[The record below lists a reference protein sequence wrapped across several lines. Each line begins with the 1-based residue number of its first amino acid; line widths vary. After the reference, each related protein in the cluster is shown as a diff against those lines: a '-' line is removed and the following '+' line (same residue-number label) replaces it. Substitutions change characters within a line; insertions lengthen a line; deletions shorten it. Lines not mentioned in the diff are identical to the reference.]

1 MGTAVAA
8 AVASVVAAAVA
19 GVTGWLTARASAKG
33 SVQAAQVTTLAE
45 LEREAGQRMAGIYDT
60 ALTQLKAENTDLRAR
75 VSRLRSEVADC
86 RETCKR
92 LHRGLD

>member
-19 GVTGWLTARASAKG
+19 GITGWLTARASAKG

-45 LEREAGQRMAGIYDT
+45 LEREAGQRMAGIYET
-60 ALTQLKAENTDLRAR
+60 ALKQLKDENTGLRQ
-75 VSRLRSEVADC
+75 EVAKLRTEVAECKATC
-86 RETCKR
+86 RR
-92 LHRGLD
+92 LMGR

>member
-8 AVASVVAAAVA
+8 AVATVVAAAVA
-19 GVTGWLTARASAKG
+19 GLTGWLTARASARG

-60 ALTQLKAENTDLRAR
+60 ALTQLKAENTELRAE
-75 VSRLRSEVADC
+75 VDRLRTAVTEC

-92 LHRGLD
+92 LHRGT